1 MKKLAALLMVLVMC
15 FALVSC
21 QKEEPK
27 QSEATAT
34 PVVTE
39 VPATATPV
47 PTEAPTAE
55 PAKEPIIIRW
65 GTHWVDGQDPN
76 KINETTGDYAMT
88 DPADRQLRLAAE
100 AAVLEKH
107 NVKIVHVQYAQDVRS
122 ELVLSVLAG
131 NPCCEIARMWS
142 GSENTV
148 LAQNILQPLDE
159 YAYIFE
165 GADWM
170 WPTAVFGHNYF
181 VNSNVSFNQYFTL
194 LVNLT
199 MLEQVEALREEDG
212 TILYPMEMLERGDW
226 TWSNFKDYLMK
237 IQAHYGT
244 QPAAEGAK
252 VPTKMAYETDH
263 RFATLSAIYSNGGAI
278 YGDSGIMVDSQQT
291 IDAVKYIVE
300 LREAGVMVDCGVYDD
315 GYTPQWCESGY
326 DFGRGNTVF
335 AECPIWVIKGQA
347 DNCAARGESIAIM
360 PWPAADRLVT
370 KNPDGTV
377 TYSPEYRQ
385 VISVGD
391 VDGVLK
397 GISPEMTKL
406 ALESYRTY
414 WETYYSLKA
423 GVDSMDL
430 YKSAVAKD
438 MATGYGLDIFNETY
452 GEGILY
458 AFIFNSELCVPND
471 VAGNLGMRDPWDR
484 ILGKG
489 LYGIDGTP
497 SYEVAIKANMNQ
509 FTDVVTEMEAILG
522 STELNDN
529 QGPVVTASGKVV
541 VPVGADLST
550 IDWTQYFSAE
560 DGFDGVMDPSLA
572 VYETEGRVDVT
583 TPGAYQAKAIFTD
596 KAGNTGDAKVDV
608 IVYDPTNTTAP
619 TLTRVEELPT
629 IAMDADAS
637 AIDWTAYVAE
647 AKDASG
653 LDLKGLVVADVS
665 VLDTSMPASYPVTL
679 SVTDYAGNTTSV
691 EITVE
696 VVVE

>member
-1 MKKLAALLMVLVMC
+1 MFEEEYPMKKFAALLLALAMVLS
-15 FALVSC
+15 LVPMAS
-21 QKEEPK
+21 
-27 QSEATAT
+27 
-34 PVVTE
+34 
-39 VPATATPV
+39 
-47 PTEAPTAE
+47 AE
-55 PAKEPIIIRW
+55 QEPIIVRW
-65 GTHWVDGQDPN
+65 GTHWVNGQDPN
-76 KINETTGDYAMT
+76 FIDETTGTYAMT
-88 DPADRQLRLAAE
+88 DEADRQLRLAAE

-107 NVKIVHVQYAQDVRS
+107 NVKIVHVQYAQDTRS

-131 NPCCEIARMWS
+131 NPVCEIARMWS

-165 GADWM
+165 GAEWM

-199 MLEQVEALREEDG
+199 MLEKVDALKEEDG
-212 TILYPMEMLERGDW
+212 SILYPMEMLERGDW
-226 TWSNFKDYLMK
+226 TWSNFEAYLAK
-237 IQAHYGT
+237 IAAHYANT
-244 QPAAEGAK
+244 PAPADAK
-252 VPTKMAYETDH
+252 VPHVAAYETDY
-263 RFATLSAIYSNGGAI
+263 RFGALSAAYANGGAI
-278 YGDSGIMVDSQQT
+278 YGANGLQVGSPET
-291 IDAVKYIVE
+291 IEAVAFVKE
-300 LREAGVMVDCGVYDD
+300 LLDLEYALVCGLYDD
-315 GYTPQWCESGY
+315 GWVPQWCEAGY
-326 DFGRGNTVF
+326 DFGRGACVF
-335 AECPIWVIKGQA
+335 GDCPIWVIKGQV
-347 DNCAARGESIAIM
+347 DSCTARGESVAIM
-360 PWPAADRLVT
+360 PWPANDRLVSVAE
-370 KNPDGTV
+370 DGTV

-391 VDGVLK
+391 VWGVLK
-397 GISPEMTKL
+397 GIDAAKTEL
-406 ALESYRTY
+406 ALASYRTY

-423 GVDSMDL
+423 GVDNMDE
-430 YKSAVAKD
+430 YKPTVAKD
-438 MATGYGLDIFNETY
+438 EATKYGLDIYNETY
-452 GEGILY
+452 GDGILA
-458 AFIFNSELCVPND
+458 AFIFNSELCIPND
-471 VAGNLGMRDPWDR
+471 VAGNLGMRDPWDQ
-484 ILGKG
+484 IMGKG
-489 LYGIDGTP
+489 LAGVEGMP
-497 SYEVAIKANMNQ
+497 SYEIAIKANLSK
-509 FTDVVTEMEAILG
+509 FSDVVAEMEAILG

-529 QGPVVTASGKVV
+529 QGPAVTASGKVI

-608 IVYDPTNTTAP
+608 IVYDPANTTAP
-619 TLTRVEELPT
+619 TLTVVEELPT

-637 AIDWTAYVAE
+637 AIDWTAYIAE

-653 LDLKGLVVADVS
+653 LDLKANVVADVS
-665 VLDTSMPASYPVTL
+665 VLDTSMPDFYPVTL